1 MRDTKE
7 NHRLRALLWIVRLL
21 ETHGALTLKEINE
34 YWCADEDLS
43 DGMPIE
49 RRTFYN
55 YKSAIADL
63 LKIVI
68 ECDQRDENRYKIV
81 ARDDDE
87 LSKWL
92 IKSFTVNEILSNN
105 ADMRSRILLEE
116 IPAGQE
122 FLLDIMGAMRTG
134 SKIAFEYKRFTDC
147 HVQKV
152 KGAPYCVKLYH
163 QRWYVLVKEWRTLLV
178 SHDVKEEMHVY
189 SLDRI
194 LSLKVTDER
203 FVLDEN
209 FDAKEYFK
217 YAFGTRVEKDNP
229 PQRVLLKVEDC
240 QRDYLRTLPLHAS
253 QREIETQE
261 DYSIFELH
269 VALTIELTMQI
280 LYYGYRVEVLEPADL
295 REEIEEEAYRLNSV
309 YSEESDEMKQ
319 Q

>member
-1 MRDTKE
+1 MRDSKE

-43 DGMPIE
+43 DGIPIE

-55 YKSAIADL
+55 YKNAIADL

-92 IKSFTVNEILSNN
+92 IKSFTVNELLSNN
-105 ADMRSRILLEE
+105 ADMRNRILLEE

-134 SKIAFEYKRFTDC
+134 CKIAFEYKRFTDC

-152 KGAPYCVKLYH
+152 KGAPFCVKLYH

-194 LSLKVTDER
+194 LSMKVTDER
-203 FVLDEN
+203 FEKDEL

-217 YAFGTRVEKDNP
+217 YAFGTRVEKNNP
-229 PQRVLLKVEDC
+229 PQRILLKVADC

-253 QREIETQE
+253 QREIETKDE
-261 DYSIFELH
+261 YSIFELH

-280 LYYGYRVEVLEPADL
+280 LYYGSRVEVLEPAEL
-295 REEIEEEAYRLNSV
+295 REEIEEEAYQLNLV
-309 YSEESDEMKQ
+309 YSEESDEMNQ

>member
-21 ETHGALTLKEINE
+21 EKHGALTLKEINE

-55 YKSAIADL
+55 YKNAIADL

-68 ECDQRDENRYKIV
+68 ECDQRDDNRYKIV

-87 LSKWL
+87 LSSWL
-92 IKSFTVNEILSNN
+92 IKSSTVNEILSSN
-105 ADMRSRILLEE
+105 ADMRSRILLED

-122 FLLDIMGAMRTG
+122 FLLDIMGAMRTDC
-134 SKIAFEYKRFTDC
+134 KIAFDYKRFTDC
-147 HVQKV
+147 QAQAV

-178 SHDVKEEMHVY
+178 SHELKEEMHVY

-194 LSLKVTDER
+194 LSMKVTDER

-209 FDAKEYFK
+209 FDANEYFR

-229 PQRVLLKVEDC
+229 PQRVLLKVANY

-280 LYYGYRVEVLEPADL
+280 LYYGSRVEVLEPAEL
-295 REEIEEEAYRLNSV
+295 REEIEEEAYRLDSL
-309 YSEESDEMKQ
+309 YLR
-319 Q
+319 

>member
-1 MRDTKE
+1 MRDSKE

-21 ETHGALTLKEINE
+21 EKHGALTLKEINE
-34 YWCADEDLS
+34 YWCADESLS
-43 DGMPIE
+43 DGVPIE

-55 YKSAIADL
+55 YKNAIADL

-81 ARDDDE
+81 ARDDDDDM
-87 LSKWL
+87 SRWL
-92 IKSFTVNEILSNN
+92 IKSSAVNEILASN
-105 ADMRSRILLEE
+105 ADMRSRILLED

-122 FLLDIMGAMRTG
+122 FLIEIMEAMRTG
-134 SKIAFEYKRFTDC
+134 CKIEFEYKRFTDC

-163 QRWYVLVKEWRTLLV
+163 QRWYVLMKEWRTLLV
-178 SHDVKEEMHVY
+178 SHNLKEEMHVY

-194 LSLKVTDER
+194 LSMKVTDER

-229 PQRVLLKVEDC
+229 PQRVLLKVVDC

-253 QREIETQE
+253 QREIETQDE
-261 DYSIFELH
+261 YSIFELH

-280 LYYGYRVEVLEPADL
+280 LYYGARVEVLEPADL
-295 REEIEEEAYRLNSV
+295 REEIEEEAYQLNMV
-309 YSEESDEMKQ
+309 YSREPEESNC
-319 Q
+319 

>member
-1 MRDTKE
+1 MRDSKE

-21 ETHGALTLKEINE
+21 EAHDALTLKEINE

-55 YKSAIADL
+55 YKNAIADL

-105 ADMRSRILLEE
+105 ADMRERILLEE

-134 SKIAFEYKRFTDC
+134 SKIAFEYKRFNDC

-194 LSLKVTDER
+194 LSMKVTDER
-203 FVLDEN
+203 FEKDEQ
-209 FDAKEYFK
+209 FDAKEYFQ

-229 PQRVLLKVEDC
+229 PQRVLLKVADC

-253 QREIETQE
+253 QRKIETQE
-261 DYSIFELH
+261 EYSIFELH

-280 LYYGYRVEVLEPADL
+280 LYYGSRVEVLEPAEL
-295 REEIEEEAYRLNSV
+295 REEIEEEAYQLNSV
-309 YSEESDEMKQ
+309 YSEQSDEMNQ

>member
-21 ETHGALTLKEINE
+21 EKHGALTLKEINE

-55 YKSAIADL
+55 YKNAIADL

-87 LSKWL
+87 LSSWL
-92 IKSFTVNEILSNN
+92 IKSSTVNEILSSN
-105 ADMRSRILLEE
+105 ADMRSRILLED

-122 FLLDIMGAMRTG
+122 FLLDIMGAMRTDC
-134 SKIAFEYKRFTDC
+134 KIAFDYKRFTDC
-147 HVQKV
+147 QAQAV

-178 SHDVKEEMHVY
+178 SHELKEEMHVY

-194 LSLKVTDER
+194 LSMKVTDER

-209 FDAKEYFK
+209 FDANEYFR

-229 PQRVLLKVEDC
+229 PQRVLLKVANY

-280 LYYGYRVEVLEPADL
+280 LYYGSRVEVLEPAEL
-295 REEIEEEAYRLNSV
+295 REEIEEEAYRLDSL
-309 YSEESDEMKQ
+309 YLR
-319 Q
+319 

>member
-7 NHRLRALLWIVRLL
+7 THRLRALLWIVKLL
-21 ETHGALTLKEINE
+21 ERHGALTLKEINE

-55 YKSAIADL
+55 YKNAIADL

-68 ECDQRDENRYKIV
+68 ECDQRDDNRYKIV

-87 LSKWL
+87 LSSWL
-92 IKSFTVNEILSNN
+92 IKSSTVNEILSNN
-105 ADMRSRILLEE
+105 ADMRSRILLED

-134 SKIAFEYKRFTDC
+134 CKIEFEYKRFTDC
-147 HVQKV
+147 QVQQV

-163 QRWYVLVKEWRTLLV
+163 QRWYVLMKEWRTLLV
-178 SHDVKEEMHVY
+178 SHELKEEMHVY

-194 LSLKVTDER
+194 LSMKVTDER

-209 FDAKEYFK
+209 FDAKEYFR

-229 PQRVLLKVEDC
+229 PQRVLFKVANY
-240 QRDYLRTLPLHAS
+240 QRDYLRTLPLHPS

-269 VALTIELTMQI
+269 VAMTIELTMQI
-280 LYYGYRVEVLEPADL
+280 LYYGARVEVLEPADL
-295 REEIEEEAYRLNSV
+295 REEIEEEAYQLNMV
-309 YSEESDEMKQ
+309 YSREPEESNC
-319 Q
+319 

>member
-1 MRDTKE
+1 MRETKE
-7 NHRLRALLWIVRLL
+7 NHKLRALLWIVRLL
-21 ETHGALTLKEINE
+21 EKHGALTLKEINE

-43 DGMPIE
+43 DGVPIE

-55 YKSAIADL
+55 YKNAIADL

-92 IKSFTVNEILSNN
+92 VKSFTVNEILSNN
-105 ADMRSRILLEE
+105 ADMRSRILLED

-122 FLLDIMGAMRTG
+122 YLLEILGAMRTG
-134 SKIAFEYKRFTDC
+134 CKISFEYKRFTDC

-163 QRWYVLVKEWRTLLV
+163 QRWYVLVKEWRTILV
-178 SHDVKEEMHVY
+178 SHDLKEEMHVY

-194 LSLKVTDER
+194 LSMKVTDER
-203 FVLDEN
+203 FEKDEQ
-209 FDAKEYFK
+209 FDAREYFR
-217 YAFGTRVEKDNP
+217 YAFGTRVERNNP
-229 PQRVLLKVEDC
+229 PQRVRLKVVDC

-253 QREIETQE
+253 QREVETQE
-261 DYSIFELH
+261 DYSIFELY

-280 LYYGYRVEVLEPADL
+280 LYYGARVEVLEPQEL
-295 REEIEEEAYRLNSV
+295 REEVEEEAYQLNLL
-309 YSEESDEMKQ
+309 YSENPIE
-319 Q
+319 

>member
-7 NHRLRALLWIVRLL
+7 NHRLRALLWIVKLL
-21 ETHGALTLKEINE
+21 EKHGALTLKEINE

-55 YKSAIADL
+55 YKNAIADL

-68 ECDQRDENRYKIV
+68 ECDQRDDNRYKIV

-87 LSKWL
+87 LSSWL
-92 IKSFTVNEILSNN
+92 IKSSTVNEILSNN
-105 ADMRSRILLEE
+105 ADLRSRILLED

-134 SKIAFEYKRFTDC
+134 CKIAFDYKRFPDS
-147 HVQKV
+147 QAKAV

-163 QRWYVLVKEWRTLLV
+163 QRWYVLMKEWRTLLV
-178 SHDVKEEMHVY
+178 SHELKEEMHVY

-194 LSLKVTDER
+194 LSMKVTDER

-209 FDAKEYFK
+209 FDAKEYFR

-229 PQRVLLKVEDC
+229 PQRVLLKVTNY

-253 QREIETQE
+253 QREIETLE

-269 VALTIELTMQI
+269 VAPTIELTMQI
-280 LYYGYRVEVLEPADL
+280 LYYGSRVEVLEPAEL
-295 REEIEEEAYRLNSV
+295 REEIEEEAYRLDSL
-309 YSEESDEMKQ
+309 YLR
-319 Q
+319 